1 MLEKEME
8 DLIWLHPE
16 RFFEGEDLQ
25 RYSRQQRHE
34 SGISDLIFRH
44 PLGYL
49 LVMEIKRGPLPRE
62 SMHQVVKYYAD
73 LKRSL
78 GPEPVEMMVVAN
90 HIPAERR
97 RILEPQG
104 ISCVEIP
111 ERKFRM
117 VAQEVGYQFLSE
129 ESLSGDPAHLP
140 RAGQIIIGHYPPCE
154 GHVAGD
160 WEGVING
167 TGRNEI
173 EVTYYY
179 DNGTRE
185 TCRLQRNEQ
194 NEWFDISY
202 NETAP
207 LTITWRPEESCLRRI
222 QEQFDRRGVDYWED
236 QPGG

>member
-1 MLEKEME
+1 ME

-44 PLGYL
+44 PLGYV

-185 TCRLQRNEQ
+185 TTRLPHSRSPGVRKNLVLGESRSSSTGAGSTTGRISPEGNCRTDPRL
-194 NEWFDISY
+194 S
-202 NETAP
+202 P
-207 LTITWRPEESCLRRI
+207 
-222 QEQFDRRGVDYWED
+222 
-236 QPGG
+236 